1 MFTNRLSIRWGPN
14 CERVGIVRRMRLF
27 VGLSVFLASGL
38 AQVQGQVLR
47 GSEAS
52 VNRAYVSAEDH
63 DFTFLQTGTQ
73 VQRFVDAGYLVRLRS
88 GRDFLLH
95 DVSFPYGRPE
105 VKLFVE
111 RLGSQYRWACGE
123 ELIVTSLTRPLSEQP
138 PNASIFSVHPT
149 GMAVDFRTS
158 LNSVCRYWL
167 ESTLLYLEAA
177 GVLEATRERQPPHY
191 HVVVFPEPY
200 AKYVSDMLASARS
213 VNRPMA
219 SSRYMV
225 RGGDSLWAI
234 ARRHGTTVPKLRA
247 ANDIRG
253 SRIYA
258 GQLLTVPVD

>member
-1 MFTNRLSIRWGPN
+1 M
-14 CERVGIVRRMRLF
+14 VRRMSLL
-27 VGLSVFLASGL
+27 VGISVFLAPG
-38 AQVQGQVLR
+38 VGQVHGQALR

-52 VNRAYVSAEDH
+52 VNRAYARAEDH
-63 DFTFLQTGTQ
+63 DFTFLQTAAQIQG
-73 VQRFVDAGYLVRLRS
+73 FVEAGYLVRVRS
-88 GRDFLLH
+88 RRDFVLH

-111 RLGSQYRWACGE
+111 RLGAQYRGACGE
-123 ELIVTSLTRPLSEQP
+123 ELVVTSLTRPLSEQP
-138 PNASIFSVHPT
+138 RNASTLSVHPT

-167 ESTLLYLEAA
+167 ESTLLYLEVA
-177 GVLEATRERQPPHY
+177 GVLEATRERQPSHY

-213 VNRPMA
+213 VNRPTA
-219 SSRYMV
+219 SFRYMV
-225 RGGDSLWAI
+225 RDGDSLWAI